1 MVSANELIA
10 RGVEAGQ
17 TALSEYASKRVLA
30 AYGVPVVEEVLAA
43 NAEDAVRA
51 GKKLGYPVAVKA
63 CGAGLMHKSDIGG
76 VMLNVRNGASI
87 RDAVEHI
94 GTSVTVPLE
103 GYLVQRM
110 VLGKREVIVGGIRD
124 ALFGPCVMLGLGG
137 ILVEALADVSFRV
150 APLEER
156 DALEMLNELRAQRI
170 FGAFRG
176 EPEVDRGA
184 LARVLM
190 GVGRVLAEHP
200 EVAQVD
206 VNPLIF
212 HGARPVAV
220 DALITLGSCAPR
232 AREAKGA
239 QA

>member
-1 MVSANELIA
+1 MVSVDELIA
-10 RGVEAGQ
+10 RGVERGVA
-17 TALSEYASKRVLA
+17 ALSEYDSKRVLA
-30 AYGVPVVEEVLAA
+30 AYGVPVVEEILASC
-43 NAEDAVRA
+43 EEEAVRA
-51 GKKLGYPVAVKA
+51 GKKLSYPVVVKA
-63 CGAGLMHKSDIGG
+63 CGAGLMHKSDVGG
-76 VMLNVRNGASI
+76 VALNLGGGAAVRE
-87 RDAVEHI
+87 AVRRMAAN
-94 GTSVTVPLE
+94 VAAPVE

-110 VLGKREVIVGGIRD
+110 VTGKREVIVGGTRD

-137 ILVEALADVSFRV
+137 ILVEALADVSFRL

-176 EPEVDRGA
+176 EPAVDREA
-184 LARVLM
+184 LAQVLVA
-190 GVGRVLAEHP
+190 VGRIMADRP

-212 HGARPVAV
+212 RGARPVAV
-220 DALITLGSCAPR
+220 DALITL
-232 AREAKGA
+232 AKGT